1 MMSKLLTA
9 EQLGEIRKRHEHVC
23 MIGKRTGRE
32 HQQSL
37 AHSDRHSLLDHI
49 DALQGELDQI
59 AVAALHWIEDNSRDT
74 CHAVE
79 IQEILVHS

>member
-1 MMSKLLTA
+1 MSKLLTA

-37 AHSDRHSLLDHI
+37 AHSDRQSLIEHI
-49 DALQGELDQI
+49 DALQ
-59 AVAALHWIEDNSRDT
+59 DNMYAFQET
-74 CHAVE
+74 
-79 IQEILVHS
+79 IQSAMDEANS